1 MNMVGLERRRNLRL
15 DAVFF
20 CAALRHLFFDPM
32 KKPAGAGWTMRDGWG
47 RARAALPRTPAG
59 AQ

>member
-20 CAALRHLFFDPM
+20 CAALRQRFLDPM
-32 KKPAGAGWTMRDGWG
+32 KKPAGAGWT
-47 RARAALPRTPAG
+47 T
-59 AQ
+59 

>member
-32 KKPAGAGWTMRDGWG
+32 KKPAGAGWT
-47 RARAALPRTPAG
+47 T
-59 AQ
+59 